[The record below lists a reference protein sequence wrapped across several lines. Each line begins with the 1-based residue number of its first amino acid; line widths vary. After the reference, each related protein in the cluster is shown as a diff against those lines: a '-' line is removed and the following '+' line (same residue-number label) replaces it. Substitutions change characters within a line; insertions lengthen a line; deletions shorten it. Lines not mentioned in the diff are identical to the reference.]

1 MSKLV
6 ASAVLVSTLLLAAAP
21 ARTQPESRA
30 RLCPGLTVARLEQRF
45 PKPVERFALEQAM
58 LDPFVE
64 LWRSG
69 ERPVM
74 PMRPESVTVYAL
86 PGKPL
91 VIGFISG
98 DCVVALLTVE
108 RQRLSQWLRSRLGWF
123 V

>member
-1 MSKLV
+1 M
-6 ASAVLVSTLLLAAAP
+6 
-21 ARTQPESRA
+21 
-30 RLCPGLTVARLEQRF
+30 ARLEQRF

-69 ERPVM
+69 ERPRLPM
-74 PMRPESVTVYAL
+74 PPESVTVYAV

-91 VIGFISG
+91 VIGFMSG
-98 DCVVALLTVE
+98 DCVIALLTVE
-108 RQRLSQWLRSRLGWF
+108 RQRFWQWLRSRLGWF

>member
-6 ASAVLVSTLLLAAAP
+6 ASALLVSTLLFAAAP
-21 ARTQPESRA
+21 ARSQPEPKA

-69 ERPVM
+69 ERRAM
-74 PMRPESVTVYAL
+74 PMPPESVTVYAV

-91 VIGFISG
+91 VIGFMSG
-98 DCVVALLTVE
+98 DCVIALLTVE
-108 RQRLSQWLRSRLGWF
+108 RQRFSQWLRSRLAWF